1 MLLIGTFQAAA
12 LLNVAQANLKD
23 AFKSLNHGKQTKW
36 NQPAKKVAI
45 CRGSLAWLG
54 RQTHNLESIKGQ
66 APYAQKSRARSLNKA
81 RIPLPAPLLCLGL
94 RFVLTF
100 CLLSLT
106 AYPLGLLD
114 APNRILYSTQ
124 IGFSSPT

>member
-23 AFKSLNHGKQTKW
+23 AFKSLNDGKQTKW

-54 RQTHNLESIKGQ
+54 RQTHNLENINGGQ
-66 APYAQKSRARSLNKA
+66 TPMSRSRGLEARKKRESRSRHHLFLMLMLFVWNFVNK
-81 RIPLPAPLLCLGL
+81 
-94 RFVLTF
+94 
-100 CLLSLT
+100 
-106 AYPLGLLD
+106 Y
-114 APNRILYSTQ
+114 
-124 IGFSSPT
+124 